1 MNLNDLKQELLANPD
16 VKAEYDRL
24 GAQYEIIN
32 ELIKLRKE
40 QGITQKELA
49 RRTGLKQSAVSRL
62 ETGNY
67 NPSLAFL
74 ERIAQGIGK
83 ELHIEFR

>member
-1 MNLNDLKQELLANPD
+1 MISQ
-16 VKAEYDRL
+16 
-24 GAQYEIIN
+24 
-32 ELIKLRKE
+32 LIKLRKE
-40 QGITQKELA
+40 QGISQQELA

-74 ERIAQGIGK
+74 ERIARGIGK

>member
-1 MNLNDLKQELLANPD
+1 MNLNELKSELLADPN

-24 GAQYEIIN
+24 TPQYEMISQ
-32 ELIKLRKE
+32 LIKLRKE
-40 QGITQKELA
+40 QGISQQELA

-74 ERIAQGIGK
+74 ERIARGIGK

>member
-1 MNLNDLKQELLANPD
+1 MNLNELKSELLAAPN
-16 VKAEYDRL
+16 VKAEYGRL
-24 GAQYEIIN
+24 TPQYEMISQ
-32 ELIKLRKE
+32 LIKLRKE
-40 QGITQKELA
+40 QGISQQELA

-74 ERIAQGIGK
+74 ERIARGIGK

>member
-1 MNLNDLKQELLANPD
+1 MNLNELKSELLAAPN

-24 GAQYEIIN
+24 TPQYEMISQ
-32 ELIKLRKE
+32 LIKLRKE
-40 QGITQKELA
+40 QGISQQELA

-74 ERIAQGIGK
+74 ERIARGIGK